1 MKTKKTK
8 KGFTLIELIIVL
20 AILGIV
26 LAIMVPTWGYF
37 ITKSRERNANSRAK
51 VIFGAAQT
59 EITRLQAKERTLDNA
74 DRYITNGDFYFYSHG
89 GNGEKLAS
97 ANGDPVT
104 EGMAPTDPQLRPT
117 ISSNASLS
125 RAINHI
131 AGNEGFYKIYVSN
144 YLVQSVVYCNVE
156 NSRYKGTYPKTTDQ
170 LTNPT
175 TIQRTAVEDVDEN
188 GMKDIQ
194 LP

>member
-1 MKTKKTK
+1 MKRKNTQ

-59 EITRLQAKERTLDNA
+59 EITRLAAKERTLDTA
-74 DRYITNGDFYFYSHG
+74 DMYITNGDFYFYSHG
-89 GNGEKLAS
+89 GNGEKCDSDGNAITLPAS
-97 ANGDPVT
+97 DPHRR
-104 EGMAPTDPQLRPT
+104 QLV
-117 ISSNASLS
+117 SSNASLS
-125 RAINHI
+125 RAVNHI
-131 AGNEGFYKIYVSN
+131 AGNEGFYKIYVNN
-144 YLVQSVVYCNVE
+144 YQVQSVVYCNVE
-156 NSRYKGTYPKTTDQ
+156 NSRFKGTYPKTSDQ
-170 LTNPT
+170 LSNPAAL
-175 TIQRTAVEDVDEN
+175 QKTAVSAVNEA
-188 GMKDIQ
+188 GMKEIG